1 MSKTTRKRAR
11 NEKGHYVAD
20 DPSTPFVNEAYERT
34 YTVGEKILFGIIV
47 LGIIALLVYGSK

>member
-1 MSKTTRKRAR
+1 MSKTMRKRAR

-34 YTVGEKILFGIIV
+34 YTLGQKIIFGIIV
-47 LGIIALLVYGSK
+47 LGIIGVFVYGSN